1 MASRHDT
8 NPNQR
13 TSARGN
19 RSQSGQRTGENIS
32 IGLCGRPT
40 LKYRGK
46 SHCGRCA
53 PAIPALLLVT
63 DTILKG
69 WQKLVL
75 NSELMG
81 QRWATCSRRMHLQG
95 W

>member
-1 MASRHDT
+1 MMSRHGT

-19 RSQSGQRTGENIS
+19 RSQSGQRTGENIP

-40 LKYRGK
+40 LKCRGK
-46 SHCGRCA
+46 SHCGRYA
-53 PAIPALLLVT
+53 PAITALLSIT
-63 DTILKG
+63 DTLFKE

-75 NSELMG
+75 NSKLVG
-81 QRWATCSRRMHLQG
+81 KRWATCSRRMHLQG